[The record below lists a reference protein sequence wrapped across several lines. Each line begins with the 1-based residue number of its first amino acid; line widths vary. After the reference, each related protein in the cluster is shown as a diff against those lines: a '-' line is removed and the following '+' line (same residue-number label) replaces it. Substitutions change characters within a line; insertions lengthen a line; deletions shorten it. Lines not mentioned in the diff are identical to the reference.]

1 MNANHLAPD
10 QSSVA
15 KKHLA
20 LASSELAADNC
31 LISSEHLWLA
41 ARKAAVIALQRRNW
55 PFDSDEEIDDA
66 IHRIDLEHGDQMA
79 VLAEFHAAKMFH
91 ENATYNFLDR
101 GDIEFFQE
109 VVHDFVDRMLNLDL
123 SSGQESDANRPATR

>member
-1 MNANHLAPD
+1 M
-10 QSSVA
+10 
-15 KKHLA
+15 
-20 LASSELAADNC
+20 ASSELAANNC

-55 PFDSDEEIDDA
+55 PSDTDEEIDDA
-66 IHRIDLEHGDQMA
+66 IQRIDLEYSDQMA
-79 VLAEFHAAKMFH
+79 VLAEFHAAKMFR

-109 VVHDFVDRMLNLDL
+109 
-123 SSGQESDANRPATR
+123 SGSRFR